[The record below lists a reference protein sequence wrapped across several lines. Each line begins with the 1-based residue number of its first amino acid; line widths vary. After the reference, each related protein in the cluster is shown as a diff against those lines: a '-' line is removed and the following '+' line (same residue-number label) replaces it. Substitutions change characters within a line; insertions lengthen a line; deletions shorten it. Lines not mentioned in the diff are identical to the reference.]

1 MTFLQKTGAFCL
13 AAFLGY
19 KYITADSP
27 GYCAA
32 QDRYISDAEFIRTTE
47 ALFAWG
53 IEDQLQRQMRWA
65 TENPDGPPLTQE
77 GGYVN
82 SSYESYQRWVAD
94 FEKNRNRPGFIRV
107 VRDDTHTIFRWL
119 FSYQQIQIV
128 MNANSAGGR
137 PTYTY
142 DVCGK
147 LRQSRVL
154 NSPSAAT
161 TSNYLEILNRNSHDK

>member
-53 IEDQLQRQMRWA
+53 IEDQLQIQMRWA
-65 TENPDGPPLTQE
+65 TENPDGPPLAQW
-77 GGYVN
+77 GGYAN

-94 FEKNRNRPGFIRV
+94 FEKNRN
-107 VRDDTHTIFRWL
+107 
-119 FSYQQIQIV
+119 
-128 MNANSAGGR
+128 
-137 PTYTY
+137 
-142 DVCGK
+142 
-147 LRQSRVL
+147 
-154 NSPSAAT
+154 
-161 TSNYLEILNRNSHDK
+161 

>member
-1 MTFLQKTGAFCL
+1 MTFLKKTGAFCL

-53 IEDQLQRQMRWA
+53 IEDRLQDRLRWA
-65 TENPDGPPLTQE
+65 TENPDGPPLTQLS
-77 GGYVN
+77 GFAN
-82 SSYESYQRWVAD
+82 SSYERHQRWVAE
-94 FEKNRNRPGFIRV
+94 FENNRNRPGFIKV
-107 VRDDTHTIFRWL
+107 VRDETHTIFRWL
-119 FSYQQIQIV
+119 FGYQQIQIV
-128 MNANSAGGR
+128 MNANSGDGQS
-137 PTYTY
+137 PYTY

-147 LRQSRVL
+147 LLQSGL
-154 NSPSAAT
+154 FSPSAVT
-161 TSNYLEILNRNSHDK
+161 TTNYLEILNKYSHDK